1 MLFFFCDIWQ
11 NHLAQSTLF
20 GIVYNIKNQSVFV
33 FFMPLQTRC
42 ETAVMNATTAEFQS
56 LPFQTSVKAALSMLP
71 CFFFLYVNAIM
82 MFALLKKPLLLESSR
97 YILFGHLLM
106 CDSVQLLLTMLLYIF
121 AVMMVRMINYVCVF
135 VSLLAAVTVKMSPLN
150 LAVMSLERYVAV
162 CFPLRHPSFATP
174 RSTGKAI
181 AVMWIVASLDSFIQL
196 FLFVRMEKTIFPMQS
211 FCIRNSVFRLEVY
224 VTLNMAFTILYFVFV
239 SMIIIYTYTA
249 IMITVKSASS
259 RGRHTNK
266 APKTVLLHLLQLWLY
281 LTSTLF
287 NMINPSMMLKVPPDM
302 AIHAQYVLF
311 VGLIIFPKCLSPLI
325 YGLRDQTLCRVFK
338 NYFTFGFRA
347 SVKPS
352 PLSWFQR

>member
-1 MLFFFCDIWQ
+1 MLGFFFCDIWQ

-162 CFPLRHPSFATP
+162 CLP
-174 RSTGKAI
+174 R
-181 AVMWIVASLDSFIQL
+181 
-196 FLFVRMEKTIFPMQS
+196 
-211 FCIRNSVFRLEVY
+211 
-224 VTLNMAFTILYFVFV
+224 
-239 SMIIIYTYTA
+239 
-249 IMITVKSASS
+249 
-259 RGRHTNK
+259 RGR
-266 APKTVLLHLLQLWLY
+266 
-281 LTSTLF
+281 
-287 NMINPSMMLKVPPDM
+287 
-302 AIHAQYVLF
+302 
-311 VGLIIFPKCLSPLI
+311 
-325 YGLRDQTLCRVFK
+325 R
-338 NYFTFGFRA
+338 
-347 SVKPS
+347 VKPL
-352 PLSWFQR
+352 PLCG